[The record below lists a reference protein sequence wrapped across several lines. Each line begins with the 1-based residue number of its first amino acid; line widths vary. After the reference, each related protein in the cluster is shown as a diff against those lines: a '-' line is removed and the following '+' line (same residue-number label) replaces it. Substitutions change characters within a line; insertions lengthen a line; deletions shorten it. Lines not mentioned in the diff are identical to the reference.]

1 MKKTL
6 LLVLA
11 AVATIFTSCS
21 SDITNDNDDSNNGQG
36 KGMTLIANVEQDDTR
51 ASLTTSDDTSGKWSF
66 KYTNNDNV
74 SVGNDKI
81 DNYYIFTKNDAN
93 FSCADAKATNT
104 DANWYAYYP
113 GTDINLTNQEGTP
126 ESAAKLYALAGAT
139 TTPTTGAKGL
149 TINMKAQAAVLR
161 IVKVD
166 NFGPCD
172 IFLKTKEGKYV
183 SGLKAK
189 KNEAGF
195 DVKTSTEK
203 VSVLKKNKT
212 DKAGIYYVIVPAGV
226 YLEVW
231 NDGIK
236 FKTTSKGLSAGKYY
250 TLTSGPTYGTATTTT
265 TVKLE
270 DGTTTNTVKWVQ
282 LWIGGPRIA
291 TENVDKTMNW
301 TEAAKTGS
309 DYVWGSNWRTPTK
322 DEMDFVDEYDHSTK
336 TENVEVDNVIE
347 NGVVTK
353 FKYKGVQPGYT
364 DTKNIMYLPSTD
376 PNSYGGVYWSST
388 DAGHDKDGH
397 ELGWCLNMIVY
408 NKDSHTHY
416 FLNHKKDVSYA
427 VRPVLTI
434 KTVLWGEQNIK

>member
-6 LLVLA
+6 LLALA

-51 ASLTTSDDTSGKWSF
+51 ATLDTKDTFGKWSF
-66 KYTNNDNV
+66 AYEDNDKV
-74 SVGNDKI
+74 SVRNDKI
-81 DNYYIFTKNDAN
+81 DNYYIFTKNGAN

-166 NFGPCD
+166 NYGPCD
-172 IFLKTKEGKYV
+172 IYLKTKDGYV
-183 SGLKAK
+183 SGLTAK

-236 FKTTSKGLSAGKYY
+236 FKTTSNGLSAGKYY

-265 TVKLE
+265 TVKLA

-434 KTVLWGEQNIK
+434 KTVLWGEQDIK

>member
-6 LLVLA
+6 LLALA
-11 AVATIFTSCS
+11 AIATIFTSCS
-21 SDITNDNDDSNNGQG
+21 SDIINDNDDSNNGQG

-51 ASLTTSDDTSGKWSF
+51 ATLTTSDDISGKWSF
-66 KYTNNDNV
+66 AYTGNEKV
-74 SVGNDKI
+74 SVGNNLIDK
-81 DNYYIFTKNDAN
+81 YYTFTNNGAN
-93 FSCADAKATNT
+93 FSCADAKVTSSAA
-104 DANWYAYYP
+104 DWYAYYP
-113 GTDINLTNQEGTP
+113 STNINLTNQEGTT

-139 TTPTTGAKGL
+139 TTPTTGAEGL

-166 NFGPCD
+166 NYGPCD
-172 IFLKTKEGKYV
+172 IYLKTADGKYV

-189 KNEAGF
+189 KNDTGYEV
-195 DVKTSTEK
+195 VKSDTK
-203 VSVLKKNKT
+203 VSVFSKANEGN
-212 DKAGIYYVIVPAGV
+212 AGIYYVIVPAGV
-226 YLEVW
+226 KISVW
-231 NDGIK
+231 NNDRC
-236 FKTTSKGLSAGKYY
+236 FKTTKDAGLTAGRYY
-250 TLTSGPTYGTATTTT
+250 TLTSGPTTGTATINGKT
-265 TVKLE
+265 
-270 DGTTTNTVKWVQ
+270 DPIGWVQ

-291 TENVDKTMNW
+291 KENVAEKMNW

-309 DYVWGSNWRTPTK
+309 AYVWGANWRTPTK
-322 DEMDFVDEYDHSTK
+322 EEMDFVDEDDNSTK

-364 DTKNIMYLPSTD
+364 KNIMYLPSTD
-376 PNSYGGVYWSST
+376 PKSYGGVYWSST

-408 NKDSHTHY
+408 DKDLHSHY
-416 FLNHKKDVSYA
+416 FLTHKKDVSYT

-434 KTVLWGEQNIK
+434 NTVLWGEQDIK